1 MSSPP
6 IPDAQGPTG
15 REGVSAS
22 SLSPPAGRGGPDP
35 GGPSMTKLFHSVALG
50 KFCSSGLCKGV
61 WRRTGK
67 EPQCAILLPGK
78 LHLGLGPP
86 PTCLRA
92 LPPSQLR
99 SAIRMLSHSLQLL
112 GLPSG
117 LLPQPLQHVL
127 MVLTQ
132 GNHLVWAREIR
143 ELCQHQSPICQT
155 APPCC
160 HA

>member
-1 MSSPP
+1 
-6 IPDAQGPTG
+6 
-15 REGVSAS
+15 
-22 SLSPPAGRGGPDP
+22 
-35 GGPSMTKLFHSVALG
+35 MTKLFHSVALG

-61 WRRTGK
+61 WRTRK

-78 LHLGLGPP
+78 LHLGLEPP
-86 PTCLRA
+86 PTCLSA

-99 SAIRMLSHSLQLL
+99 SAIRMLSRSLQLL

-117 LLPQPLQHVL
+117 RLPQPLQHVL

-155 APPCC
+155 APTLLPCLEC
-160 HA
+160 LPPWSWPSPSCPHALEEERLITLNRQTS